1 MKWWCSA
8 SDAPWEWTWRPYPG
22 VWLCLALVVALY
34 VAGRRHLRRARPGE
48 PAMPLRTMSF
58 AAGIVSLWVG
68 IDWPIGALGAGY
80 LLSAHTVTYI
90 LLCLVAPPLILA
102 GLPPT
107 LVEMA
112 RSRALLWGLLRLLA
126 RPLIAL
132 LVFNVT
138 LVVTHLPD
146 VVDGF
151 MRAQLGS
158 MAIDLGWLFSGL
170 VLWWPVIAPKPSV
183 GSISEPSKLGY
194 LFAATLLPTVPAA
207 FFTFADYPAYALY
220 ELAPRAS
227 TLLDAATDQ
236 QLAGLIM
243 KVIGDIPLWI
253 GFGVVFFRWQ
263 RGESGSTP
271 SAPMPL
277 QPVR

>member
-22 VWLCLALVVALY
+22 IWSCIALIAACYL
-34 VAGRRHLRRARPGE
+34 AGRRHLRRHRPTDDDT
-48 PAMPLRTMSF
+48 PLRTLSF
-58 AAGIVSLWVG
+58 AFGLMALWVG

-80 LLSAHTVTYI
+80 LLSAHTVTYV
-90 LLCLVAPPLILA
+90 LLCLIAPPFMLA
-102 GLPPT
+102 GVPPT

-112 RSRALLWGLLRLLA
+112 RSRPPLWELLRFLA
-126 RPLIAL
+126 RPLTAL
-132 LVFNVT
+132 LLFNVT

-151 MRAQLGS
+151 MRTQLGS
-158 MAIDLGWLFSGL
+158 MAIDLGWLLSGL
-170 VLWWPVIAPKPSV
+170 VLWWPVLAPKPSV
-183 GSISEPSKLGY
+183 GTMSEPAKLGY

-220 ELAPRAS
+220 ELSPRVFPM
-227 TLLDAATDQ
+227 LDAATDQ
-236 QLAGLIM
+236 QLAGLTM
-243 KVIGDIPLWI
+243 KVIGDIPLWV

-263 RGESGSTP
+263 RSESGSTP
-271 SAPMPL
+271 SAPLPT
-277 QPVR
+277 VR